1 MECVNGRGGM
11 MVERERGSG
20 AARAALHQCELIQNM
35 IEISISSLRGLR
47 TKCAASNDLTQQEIR
62 TLEVKLMKY
71 TCKQLQCKL
80 KVPETDRPQALD
92 SYPRLGDWLH
102 IVNLRPELIEAVPVK
117 LSLDALLQM
126 PGAQVQE
133 TMRRLG
139 SSAEECA
146 RLSAAL
152 SCLKS
157 ATESGEFK
165 QEEGCWLS
173 EPTRRDSGGL
183 STADQIP
190 LLGGPMRAHS
200 PSPLTRQPATPS
212 TPLTPCPRPRHV
224 LSAAEAH
231 ISHGYA
237 DSLTDP
243 SPYYSS
249 RPVRL
254 HGHTSTPPI
263 TPPSKRRHRLKPPC
277 TPPPP
282 SRKVLHLL
290 PSITLT
296 RSKSHESQLANR
308 IDDTPTS
315 KCGKKNKL
323 FLNVQINGNGCEDPP
338 SRSPLLNAR
347 TPGAVPNTSPYTL
360 PGTPTLLEEHRGLRK
375 WKGHLSSC
383 SQTAHVVFAFA
394 SLYGS
399 LDRARCRNE
408 RRSSDR
414 SSDLHS
420 ESVFLI
426 WAGPESLDVSLISVS
441 ALHPMPRPRTDSMA
455 VHRSSPQAVRR
466 DIGLAVTHRFS
477 TKSWLSQ
484 TCQVCQKNMI
494 FGVKCKHC
502 RLKCHNK
509 CTKEAPSCR
518 ISFLPIAK
526 IRRTESV
533 PSDINNP
540 VDRPAEAPQFGTL
553 PKAITKKEHPPV
565 LNQLDS
571 SSNPSSTTSS
581 TPSSPAPFQQ
591 SNPPSATPPPNPS
604 PKGHRDNRFHFP
616 AVQSKYL
623 SKISCFCFA
632 FPDVSSSN
640 TLHPEGLPDPV
651 GEAEPSAQDVRAR
664 LAEHEDGEHGVLEI
678 AMFLPRC
685 ILSHWGSESTNSAVP
700 QEEELG
706 DEEAEEEEDPGVDE
720 EDEGEE
726 GEEEEEGEDDE
737 GRLNGGS
744 EGEGEGD
751 ELDDLPSART
761 GGGDVGGDVSGTHWK
776 GPISRKASQTSV
788 YLQEWD
794 IPFEQLDLGEL
805 IGKGR
810 WGRVHRGRWHG
821 EVAIRLLEID
831 GNNQDHLKLFKKE
844 VMNYRQTRHENVV
857 LFMGAC
863 MAPPHL
869 AIITSFCKGRTL
881 YSAVRDTKN
890 MLDINKTRQ
899 IAQEIVKGMGYLHA
913 KGIVHKD
920 LKSKNVFHD
929 TNKVV
934 ITDFGLFGISGVV
947 QEGRR
952 ENELKLPHGWICY
965 LAPEIVRKMSPGNSE
980 DQLPFSNAADVYAF
994 GTIWYE
1000 LQARDWPIT
1009 NQPVEATIWQV
1020 GSGDGIR
1027 KVLAEI
1033 SLGKE
1038 VTEILSACWSY
1049 DPRERP
1055 TFTQLADLLEKL
1067 PKLNRRL
1074 SHPGHFW
1081 KSAEYV
1087 S

>member
-1 MECVNGRGGM
+1 MSSR
-11 MVERERGSG
+11 RGSG
-20 AARAALHQCELIQNM
+20 GGGGGGGVAMAALHQCELIQNM
-35 IEISISSLRGLR
+35 IDISISSLQGLR

-71 TCKQLQCKL
+71 ICKQLQCKH
-80 KVPETDRPQALD
+80 KVPETDRPEALE
-92 SYPRLGDWLH
+92 SYPHLRDWLRT
-102 IVNLRPELIEAVPVK
+102 INLRTELIKAVEAK

-126 PGAQVQE
+126 TDVQMRDA
-133 TMRRLG
+133 MRRLG
-139 SSAEECA
+139 SSSEECT
-146 RLSAAL
+146 RLRSAI

-157 ATESGEFK
+157 ATESGGELR
-165 QEEGCWLS
+165 EDATYWLS
-173 EPTRRDSGGL
+173 EPTRRDSGSL
-183 STADQIP
+183 LTADQLTNQGNRP
-190 LLGGPMRAHS
+190 HS
-200 PSPLTRQPATPS
+200 PSPLTRPSTIQSTPS
-212 TPLTPCPRPRHV
+212 TPCATFPHPRSGSVSLAPR
-224 LSAAEAH
+224 
-231 ISHGYA
+231 
-237 DSLTDP
+237 T
-243 SPYYSS
+243 
-249 RPVRL
+249 RL
-254 HGHTSTPPI
+254 HAPV

-282 SRKVLHLL
+282 SRKLLNLL
-290 PSITLT
+290 PNITLT
-296 RSKSHESQLANR
+296 RSKSHESQLGNR
-308 IDDTPTS
+308 IEDPPTN
-315 KCGKKNKL
+315 KGVKKNKL
-323 FLNVQINGNGCEDPP
+323 FLNMQVNGNGCEDSP
-338 SRSPLLNAR
+338 SRYPVVPAR
-347 TPGAVPNTSPYTL
+347 TPGATPAPATAPYTL
-360 PGTPTLLEEHRGLRK
+360 PGTPTLIEEHSVIK
-375 WKGHLSSC
+375 NNVAMH
-383 SQTAHVVFAFA
+383 
-394 SLYGS
+394 
-399 LDRARCRNE
+399 RN
-408 RRSSDR
+408 
-414 SSDLHS
+414 
-420 ESVFLI
+420 
-426 WAGPESLDVSLISVS
+426 
-441 ALHPMPRPRTDSMA
+441 
-455 VHRSSPQAVRR
+455 SPQAVRR

-484 TCQVCQKNMI
+484 TCQVCQKNMM

-540 VDRPAEAPQFGTL
+540 VDRPLDPPMFGTL
-553 PKAITKKEHPPV
+553 PKAITKKDHPPV
-565 LNQLDS
+565 MNQLDS

-604 PKGHRDNRFHFP
+604 PKGHRDSRFN
-616 AVQSKYL
+616 
-623 SKISCFCFA
+623 
-632 FPDVSSSN
+632 FPDVSSLAN
-640 TLHPEGLPDPV
+640 VYADALQDTV
-651 GEAEPSAQDVRAR
+651 GEKEYSTDDVHSELVEDEDEEQAE
-664 LAEHEDGEHGVLEI
+664 ED
-678 AMFLPRC
+678 
-685 ILSHWGSESTNSAVP
+685 
-700 QEEELG
+700 
-706 DEEAEEEEDPGVDE
+706 DEAEEEDPEAEEENDD
-720 EDEGEE
+720 EDEGNEE
-726 GEEEEEGEDDE
+726 QGEDEDDRE
-737 GRLNGGS
+737 EVGMKRVS
-744 EGEGEGD
+744 DGECD
-751 ELDDLPSART
+751 ELDDLPSSR
-761 GGGDVGGDVSGTHWK
+761 GNQWK
-776 GPISRKASQTSV
+776 GPISRKPSQTSV

-810 WGRVHRGRWHG
+810 WGKVHKGRWHG

-881 YSAVRDTKN
+881 YSVVRDTKST
-890 MLDINKTRQ
+890 LDINKTRQ

-952 ENELKLPHGWICY
+952 ENKLRLPHGWICY
-965 LAPEIVRKMSPGNSE
+965 LAPEIVQKMSPGNNE
-980 DQLPFSNAADVYAF
+980 DRLPFSTAADVYAF

-1020 GSGDGIR
+1020 GSGQGIR

-1033 SLGKE
+1033 NLGKE
-1038 VTEILSACWSY
+1038 VTEILSACWAF
-1049 DPRERP
+1049 DHRDRP
-1055 TFTQLADLLEKL
+1055 TFTQLADMLEKL

-1081 KSAEYV
+1081 KSAEL
-1087 S
+1087 

>member
-1 MECVNGRGGM
+1 MAEQRSFVYKAISKGNEVLGRT
-11 MVERERGSG
+11 
-20 AARAALHQCELIQNM
+20 AAKTEN
-35 IEISISSLRGLR
+35 
-47 TKCAASNDLTQQEIR
+47 TW
-62 TLEVKLMKY
+62 VKLVKY
-71 TCKQLQCKL
+71 ICKQLQCKQ
-80 KVPETDRPQALD
+80 KVPETERSEALD
-92 SYPRLGDWLH
+92 SYPRLKDWLRT
-102 IVNLRPELIEAVPVK
+102 INLRPELIEAVEVK

-126 PGAQVQE
+126 TCHQVSD

-139 SSAEECA
+139 SSSEECS

-157 ATESGEFK
+157 VTEGGELK
-165 QEEGCWLS
+165 EDSTSWLS
-173 EPTRRDSGGL
+173 EPTRRDSGSL
-183 STADQIP
+183 LTADQLSNLGTP
-190 LLGGPMRAHS
+190 LRPHS
-200 PSPLTRQPATPS
+200 PSPLARPSTIQSTPS
-212 TPLTPCPRPRHV
+212 TPCATFSYPRSGSV
-224 LSAAEAH
+224 SAAPTPEALASFVH
-231 ISHGYA
+231 SE
-237 DSLTDP
+237 SPLTDP
-243 SPYYSS
+243 FPMPLS
-249 RPVRL
+249 RTAWL
-254 HGHTSTPPI
+254 HGRTSTPPI
-263 TPPSKRRHRLKPPC
+263 TPPSKRRHRPKPPC

-282 SRKVLHLL
+282 SRKVLHLF
-290 PSITLT
+290 PNITLT
-296 RSKSHESQLANR
+296 RSKSHESQLGNR
-308 IDDTPTS
+308 IEDPPTN
-315 KCGKKNKL
+315 KCVKKNKL
-323 FLNVQINGNGCEDPP
+323 FLNMQNGNGCEDSP
-338 SRSPLLNAR
+338 SRYPVMSSR
-347 TPGAVPNTSPYTL
+347 TSGGTPAPNTAPYTH
-360 PGTPTLLEEHRGLRK
+360 PGTPTLMEEHSIIK
-375 WKGHLSSC
+375 NN
-383 SQTAHVVFAFA
+383 V
-394 SLYGS
+394 
-399 LDRARCRNE
+399 
-408 RRSSDR
+408 
-414 SSDLHS
+414 
-420 ESVFLI
+420 
-426 WAGPESLDVSLISVS
+426 
-441 ALHPMPRPRTDSMA
+441 A
-455 VHRSSPQAVRR
+455 VHRNSPQAVRR

-484 TCQVCQKNMI
+484 TCQVCQKNMM

-540 VDRPAEAPQFGTL
+540 VDRPQEAPQFGTL
-553 PKAITKKEHPPV
+553 PKAITKKDHPPV
-565 LNQLDS
+565 MNQLDS

-604 PKGHRDNRFHFP
+604 PKGHRDSRFN
-616 AVQSKYL
+616 
-623 SKISCFCFA
+623 
-632 FPDVSSSN
+632 FPDVSSPANVYSDG
-640 TLHPEGLPDPV
+640 LHDRVNEIEQSADDV
-651 GEAEPSAQDVRAR
+651 HAELV
-664 LAEHEDGEHGVLEI
+664 EDE
-678 AMFLPRC
+678 
-685 ILSHWGSESTNSAVP
+685 
-700 QEEELG
+700 
-706 DEEAEEEEDPGVDE
+706 DEEEEEEDVEVDDEDHEDEDHEGEAESYDDGGDYRDDE
-720 EDEGEE
+720 EDSRMNVGSDGEC
-726 GEEEEEGEDDE
+726 DE
-737 GRLNGGS
+737 VN
-744 EGEGEGD
+744 
-751 ELDDLPSART
+751 DLPCTR
-761 GGGDVGGDVSGTHWK
+761 GNQWK
-776 GPISRKASQTSV
+776 VPISRKASQTSV

-810 WGRVHRGRWHG
+810 WGKVHKGRWHG

-881 YSAVRDTKN
+881 YSVVRDSKN
-890 MLDINKTRQ
+890 TLDINKTRQ

-929 TNKVV
+929 TNKVI

-952 ENELKLPHGWICY
+952 ENKLKLPHGWICY
-965 LAPEIVRKMSPGNSE
+965 LAPEIVRRMSPGNNE
-980 DQLPFSNAADVYAF
+980 DRLPFSNAADVYAF

-1020 GSGDGIR
+1020 GSGEGIK
-1027 KVLAEI
+1027 KVLSEI

-1038 VTEILSACWSY
+1038 VTEILSACWAY
-1049 DPRERP
+1049 DLRDRP
-1055 TFTQLADLLEKL
+1055 TFTQLADMLEKL

-1081 KSAEYV
+1081 KSAEL
-1087 S
+1087 

>member
-1 MECVNGRGGM
+1 ME
-11 MVERERGSG
+11 
-20 AARAALHQCELIQNM
+20 
-35 IEISISSLRGLR
+35 
-47 TKCAASNDLTQQEIR
+47 
-62 TLEVKLMKY
+62 
-71 TCKQLQCKL
+71 
-80 KVPETDRPQALD
+80 
-92 SYPRLGDWLH
+92 
-102 IVNLRPELIEAVPVK
+102 
-117 LSLDALLQM
+117 
-126 PGAQVQE
+126 
-133 TMRRLG
+133 
-139 SSAEECA
+139 
-146 RLSAAL
+146 
-152 SCLKS
+152 
-157 ATESGEFK
+157 
-165 QEEGCWLS
+165 
-173 EPTRRDSGGL
+173 
-183 STADQIP
+183 
-190 LLGGPMRAHS
+190 
-200 PSPLTRQPATPS
+200 
-212 TPLTPCPRPRHV
+212 
-224 LSAAEAH
+224 
-231 ISHGYA
+231 
-237 DSLTDP
+237 DSLLDG
-243 SPYYSS
+243 
-249 RPVRL
+249 L
-254 HGHTSTPPI
+254 
-263 TPPSKRRHRLKPPC
+263 
-277 TPPPP
+277 
-282 SRKVLHLL
+282 
-290 PSITLT
+290 
-296 RSKSHESQLANR
+296 
-308 IDDTPTS
+308 
-315 KCGKKNKL
+315 
-323 FLNVQINGNGCEDPP
+323 GCL
-338 SRSPLLNAR
+338 SRSLTVFL
-347 TPGAVPNTSPYTL
+347 
-360 PGTPTLLEEHRGLRK
+360 
-375 WKGHLSSC
+375 LSS
-383 SQTAHVVFAFA
+383 V
-394 SLYGS
+394 
-399 LDRARCRNE
+399 
-408 RRSSDR
+408 
-414 SSDLHS
+414 
-420 ESVFLI
+420 
-426 WAGPESLDVSLISVS
+426 
-441 ALHPMPRPRTDSMA
+441 RPHADNIA

-518 ISFLPIAK
+518 ISFLPITK

-553 PKAITKKEHPPV
+553 PKAITKKDHPPV

-616 AVQSKYL
+616 
-623 SKISCFCFA
+623 
-632 FPDVSSSN
+632 
-640 TLHPEGLPDPV
+640 DPV
-651 GEAEPSAQDVRAR
+651 V
-664 LAEHEDGEHGVLEI
+664 
-678 AMFLPRC
+678 
-685 ILSHWGSESTNSAVP
+685 
-700 QEEELG
+700 EEE
-706 DEEAEEEEDPGVDE
+706 DEEEEEECEEEED
-720 EDEGEE
+720 
-726 GEEEEEGEDDE
+726 GEEEEEEE
-737 GRLNGGS
+737 LNGGS
-744 EGEGEGD
+744 DGECEGD
-751 ELDDLPSART
+751 ELDDLPSAR
-761 GGGDVGGDVSGTHWK
+761 GSQHWK
-776 GPISRKASQTSV
+776 GPIARKASQTSV

-881 YSAVRDTKN
+881 YSVVRDTKN
-890 MLDINKTRQ
+890 TLDINKTRQ

-952 ENELKLPHGWICY
+952 ENELRLPHGWICY
-965 LAPEIVRKMSPGNSE
+965 LAPEIVRKMSPGNNE
-980 DQLPFSNAADVYAF
+980 DRLPFSNAADVYAF

-1020 GSGDGIR
+1020 GSGEGIK
-1027 KVLAEI
+1027 KVLTEI

-1049 DPRERP
+1049 DSRDRP
-1055 TFTQLADLLEKL
+1055 TFTQLADMLEKL

>member
-1 MECVNGRGGM
+1 MDSVSAIGGK
-11 MVERERGSG
+11 MVESDEQPERGSG
-20 AARAALHQCELIQNM
+20 GGGVGGAAMAALHQCELIQNM
-35 IEISISSLRGLR
+35 IEISISSLQGLR

-71 TCKQLQCKL
+71 ICKQLQCKQ
-80 KVPETDRPQALD
+80 KVPETERPEALER
-92 SYPRLGDWLH
+92 YPHLRDWLRT
-102 IVNLRPELIEAVPVK
+102 INLRPELIQAVEAK
-117 LSLDALLQM
+117 SSLDALLQM
-126 PGAQVQE
+126 SGAQVRE

-139 SSAEECA
+139 SSSEECA

-157 ATESGEFK
+157 ASESGGELR
-165 QEEGCWLS
+165 EDDVPWMS
-173 EPTRRDSGGL
+173 EPFRRDSG
-183 STADQIP
+183 P
-190 LLGGPMRAHS
+190 LLTAEQLTGLGTPLRPHS
-200 PSPLTRQPATPS
+200 PSPLARPSAVHSTPS
-212 TPLTPCPRPRHV
+212 TPCAVFPHHRSGSVSAVPTPDGLASYGHTESP
-224 LSAAEAH
+224 
-231 ISHGYA
+231 
-237 DSLTDP
+237 LTDP
-243 SPYYSS
+243 FPMALSHTA
-249 RPVRL
+249 RL
-254 HGHTSTPPI
+254 HGRTSTPPI

-282 SRKVLHLL
+282 SRKVQHLL
-290 PSITLT
+290 PNITLT
-296 RSKSHESQLANR
+296 RSKSHESQLGNR
-308 IDDTPTS
+308 IEDPPTN
-315 KCGKKNKL
+315 KCMKKNKL
-323 FLNVQINGNGCEDPP
+323 LLNMQVNGNGCEDSP
-338 SRSPLLNAR
+338 SRYPVMSAR
-347 TPGAVPNTSPYTL
+347 TPGVTPSATTASYTL
-360 PGTPTLLEEHRGLRK
+360 PGTPTLMEEHSSHK
-375 WKGHLSSC
+375 NNVAGH
-383 SQTAHVVFAFA
+383 
-394 SLYGS
+394 
-399 LDRARCRNE
+399 RN
-408 RRSSDR
+408 
-414 SSDLHS
+414 
-420 ESVFLI
+420 
-426 WAGPESLDVSLISVS
+426 
-441 ALHPMPRPRTDSMA
+441 
-455 VHRSSPQAVRR
+455 SPQAVRR
-466 DIGLAVTHRFS
+466 DIGLSVTHRFS

-484 TCQVCQKNMI
+484 TCQVCQKNMM

-540 VDRPAEAPQFGTL
+540 VDRPPEAPQFGTL
-553 PKAITKKEHPPV
+553 PKAITKKDHPPV

-604 PKGHRDNRFHFP
+604 PKNHRDSRFNFP
-616 AVQSKYL
+616 AACYFQHRQQF
-623 SKISCFCFA
+623 I
-632 FPDVSSSN
+632 FPDVSSPAH
-640 TLHPEGLPDPV
+640 LHPDVLRDTVSEI
-651 GEAEPSAQDVRAR
+651 EPAADDIR
-664 LAEHEDGEHGVLEI
+664 
-678 AMFLPRC
+678 
-685 ILSHWGSESTNSAVP
+685 SELV
-700 QEEELG
+700 
-706 DEEAEEEEDPGVDE
+706 
-720 EDEGEE
+720 EDEDEEE
-726 GEEEEEGEDDE
+726 GEEEIEVEDEEEEDNEEAEDENQGEDEEEDI
-737 GRLNGGS
+737 RMNMGS
-744 EGEGEGD
+744 DGECD
-751 ELDDLPSART
+751 ELDDLPSSR
-761 GGGDVGGDVSGTHWK
+761 GNQWK
-776 GPISRKASQTSV
+776 SPICRKASQTSV

-810 WGRVHRGRWHG
+810 WGKVHKGRWHG

-881 YSAVRDTKN
+881 YSVVRDTKN
-890 MLDINKTRQ
+890 TLDINKTRQ

-929 TNKVV
+929 TNKVI

-952 ENELKLPHGWICY
+952 ENKLKLPHGWICY
-965 LAPEIVRKMSPGNSE
+965 LAPEIVRRMSPGNNE
-980 DQLPFSNAADVYAF
+980 DQLPFSTSADVYAF

-1009 NQPVEATIWQV
+1009 NQHVEATIWQV
-1020 GSGDGIR
+1020 GSGEGIK

-1038 VTEILSACWSY
+1038 VSEILSACWAY
-1049 DPRERP
+1049 DLRDRP
-1055 TFTQLADLLEKL
+1055 PFTQLADMLEKL

-1081 KSAEYV
+1081 KSAEL
-1087 S
+1087 

>member
-1 MECVNGRGGM
+1 
-11 MVERERGSG
+11 MVEESDEQRDSSSGGG
-20 AARAALHQCELIQNM
+20 AAMAALHQCELIQNM
-35 IEISISSLRGLR
+35 IDISISSLQGLR

-71 TCKQLQCKL
+71 ICKQLQCKQ
-80 KVPETDRPQALD
+80 KVPDTERPPALN
-92 SYPRLGDWLH
+92 SYPRLEDWLRT
-102 IVNLRPELIEAVPVK
+102 INVRPEFIE

-126 PGAQVQE
+126 PGSQVKE

-139 SSAEECA
+139 SSSEDCT
-146 RLSAAL
+146 RLCAAL

-157 ATESGEFK
+157 AS
-165 QEEGCWLS
+165 
-173 EPTRRDSGGL
+173 DGGL
-183 STADQIP
+183 TPVDQIP
-190 LLGGPMRAHS
+190 LLGGSLRPHS
-200 PSPLTRQPATPS
+200 PSPLARPMTTPS
-212 TPLTPCPRPRHV
+212 TPLTTCPYPRYI
-224 LSAAEAH
+224 LSSGEAH
-231 ISHGYA
+231 IYHGYA
-237 DSLTDP
+237 ESLTDP
-243 SPYYSS
+243 SPYYTS

-263 TPPSKRRHRLKPPC
+263 TPPSRRRHRLKPPC

-290 PSITLT
+290 PNITLT
-296 RSKSHESQLANR
+296 RSKSHESQLGHR
-308 IDDTPTS
+308 IEDTPTN
-315 KCGKKNKL
+315 KCVKKNKL
-323 FLNVQINGNGCEDPP
+323 FLNVQINGNGCEDSP
-338 SRSPLLNAR
+338 SRSPTLSAR
-347 TPGAVPNTSPYTL
+347 TPGTAPATAPYTL
-360 PGTPTLLEEHRGLRK
+360 PGTPTLLEEHIGLR
-375 WKGHLSSC
+375 SEFNSTI
-383 SQTAHVVFAFA
+383 TAVQKHA
-394 SLYGS
+394 
-399 LDRARCRNE
+399 
-408 RRSSDR
+408 
-414 SSDLHS
+414 
-420 ESVFLI
+420 
-426 WAGPESLDVSLISVS
+426 
-441 ALHPMPRPRTDSMA
+441 
-455 VHRSSPQAVRR
+455 
-466 DIGLAVTHRFS
+466 RFS

-509 CTKEAPSCR
+509 CTKEAPPCR
-518 ISFLPIAK
+518 ISFLPITK

-553 PKAITKKEHPPV
+553 PKAITKKDQPPV

-591 SNPPSATPPPNPS
+591 SNPPSVTPPPYPS

-616 AVQSKYL
+616 GKPDEEEDVAV
-623 SKISCFCFA
+623 
-632 FPDVSSSN
+632 
-640 TLHPEGLPDPV
+640 E
-651 GEAEPSAQDVRAR
+651 
-664 LAEHEDGEHGVLEI
+664 
-678 AMFLPRC
+678 
-685 ILSHWGSESTNSAVP
+685 
-700 QEEELG
+700 EEEL
-706 DEEAEEEEDPGVDE
+706 EDE
-720 EDEGEE
+720 EDEHMEE
-726 GEEEEEGEDDE
+726 M
-737 GRLNGGS
+737 NHGS
-744 EGEGEGD
+744 EGEWEGD
-751 ELDDLPSART
+751 ELDDLPSTR
-761 GGGDVGGDVSGTHWK
+761 GGTHWK

-881 YSAVRDTKN
+881 YSVVRDTKN
-890 MLDINKTRQ
+890 TLDINKTRQ

-965 LAPEIVRKMSPGNSE
+965 LAPEIVCKMSPGNNE
-980 DQLPFSNAADVYAF
+980 DRLPFSNAADVYAF

-1009 NQPVEATIWQV
+1009 SQPVEATIWQV
-1020 GSGDGIR
+1020 GSGEGIR
-1027 KVLAEI
+1027 RVLAEI
-1033 SLGKE
+1033 NLGKE

-1049 DPRERP
+1049 DSRNRP
-1055 TFTQLADLLEKL
+1055 TFTQLADMLEKL

>member
-1 MECVNGRGGM
+1 TDRKYKSTM
-11 MVERERGSG
+11 
-20 AARAALHQCELIQNM
+20 AALHQCELIQNM
-35 IEISISSLRGLR
+35 IDISISSLQGLR

-71 TCKQLQCKL
+71 ICKQLQCKQ
-80 KVPETDRPQALD
+80 KVPETERPEALD
-92 SYPRLGDWLH
+92 SYPHLRDWLRT
-102 IVNLRPELIEAVPVK
+102 INLRPELIEVVEAK

-126 PGAQVQE
+126 TGAQVRD

-139 SSAEECA
+139 SSSEECA
-146 RLSAAL
+146 RLIAAL

-157 ATESGEFK
+157 ATESGMYV
-165 QEEGCWLS
+165 CS
-173 EPTRRDSGGL
+173 TRPSMITLYTVLCGVSILTSLG
-183 STADQIP
+183 TP
-190 LLGGPMRAHS
+190 LRPHS
-200 PSPLTRQPATPS
+200 PSPLARPSTIQSTPS
-212 TPLTPCPRPRHV
+212 TPCATFPHPRSGSV
-224 LSAAEAH
+224 SAAPTPEALVSH
-231 ISHGYA
+231 IHSESPLI
-237 DSLTDP
+237 DQFPMSLARTA
-243 SPYYSS
+243 
-249 RPVRL
+249 RL

-290 PSITLT
+290 PNIALT
-296 RSKSHESQLANR
+296 RSKSHESQLGNR
-308 IDDTPTS
+308 IEDPPTN
-315 KCGKKNKL
+315 KCVKKNKL
-323 FLNVQINGNGCEDPP
+323 FLNMQMNGNGCEDSP
-338 SRSPLLNAR
+338 SRYPVMSSR
-347 TPGAVPNTSPYTL
+347 TPGANTAPYTL
-360 PGTPTLLEEHRGLRK
+360 PGTPTLMEEHSIIK
-375 WKGHLSSC
+375 SELS
-383 SQTAHVVFAFA
+383 
-394 SLYGS
+394 
-399 LDRARCRNE
+399 
-408 RRSSDR
+408 
-414 SSDLHS
+414 
-420 ESVFLI
+420 
-426 WAGPESLDVSLISVS
+426 
-441 ALHPMPRPRTDSMA
+441 

-477 TKSWLSQ
+477 TRSWLSQ
-484 TCQVCQKNMI
+484 TCQVCQKNMM

-518 ISFLPIAK
+518 ISFLPSRFLFNATLMGIVCFRLYKCIYVMLPIYLVVAK

-540 VDRPAEAPQFGTL
+540 VDRPPEAPQFGTL
-553 PKAITKKEHPPV
+553 PKAITKKDHPPV

-604 PKGHRDNRFHFP
+604 PKGHRDSRFNFP
-616 AVQSKYL
+616 GKHRYRTKSRSRDSL
-623 SKISCFCFA
+623 INIDTFS
-632 FPDVSSSN
+632 
-640 TLHPEGLPDPV
+640 
-651 GEAEPSAQDVRAR
+651 
-664 LAEHEDGEHGVLEI
+664 
-678 AMFLPRC
+678 
-685 ILSHWGSESTNSAVP
+685 ILKGNEEV
-700 QEEELG
+700 EEEI
-706 DEEAEEEEDPGVDE
+706 
-720 EDEGEE
+720 EDEGEDE
-726 GEEEEEGEDDE
+726 DDGEEIRMSMGSDGELD
-737 GRLNGGS
+737 
-744 EGEGEGD
+744 GD
-751 ELDDLPSART
+751 ELDDLPSSR
-761 GGGDVGGDVSGTHWK
+761 GNQWK

-810 WGRVHRGRWHG
+810 WGRVHKGRWHG

-881 YSAVRDTKN
+881 YSVVRDTKN
-890 MLDINKTRQ
+890 TLDINKTRQ

-952 ENELKLPHGWICY
+952 ENKLKLPHGWICY
-965 LAPEIVRKMSPGNSE
+965 LAPEIVRRMSPGNNE
-980 DQLPFSNAADVYAF
+980 DRLPFSTAADVYAF

-1020 GSGDGIR
+1020 GSGEGIK

-1038 VTEILSACWSY
+1038 EILSACWAY
-1049 DPRERP
+1049 DLRERP
-1055 TFTQLADLLEKL
+1055 TFTHLADMLEKL

-1081 KSAEYV
+1081 KSAE
-1087 S
+1087 

>member
-1 MECVNGRGGM
+1 MDSVSASGGK
-11 MVERERGSG
+11 MVESDERPESESGGGGGG
-20 AARAALHQCELIQNM
+20 AATAALHQCELIQNM
-35 IEISISSLRGLR
+35 IDISISSLQGLR

-71 TCKQLQCKL
+71 ICKQLQCKQ
-80 KVPETDRPQALD
+80 KVPQSERPEALD
-92 SYPRLGDWLH
+92 SYPRLRDWLRT
-102 IVNLRPELIEAVPVK
+102 INLRPELIQAVEAK

-126 PGAQVQE
+126 TGAQVRD

-139 SSAEECA
+139 SSSEECG

-157 ATESGEFK
+157 ATESGGELR
-165 QEEGCWLS
+165 EDGGPWLS
-173 EPTRRDSGGL
+173 EPARRDSGSLL
-183 STADQIP
+183 SADP
-190 LLGGPMRAHS
+190 LPSLGTPLRPHS
-200 PSPLTRQPATPS
+200 PSPLARPSTIHSTPS
-212 TPLTPCPRPRHV
+212 TPSATFPHPRSGSV
-224 LSAAEAH
+224 SAAPTPEALA
-231 ISHGYA
+231 SCGHG
-237 DSLTDP
+237 DSPHTDP
-243 SPYYSS
+243 FPMSLA
-249 RPVRL
+249 RAALL
-254 HGHTSTPPI
+254 HGHASTPPV

-290 PSITLT
+290 PSIALT
-296 RSKSHESQLANR
+296 RSKSHESQLGNR
-308 IDDTPTS
+308 IEDPPTNNAPELPPRR
-315 KCGKKNKL
+315 CAKKNKL
-323 FLNVQINGNGCEDPP
+323 FLNMQVNGNGCEEPP
-338 SRSPLLNAR
+338 APPRHPAAPAR
-347 TPGAVPNTSPYTL
+347 TPGGTPAPPPYTL
-360 PGTPTLLEEHRGLRK
+360 PGTPTLMEEHGAVK
-375 WKGHLSSC
+375 NN
-383 SQTAHVVFAFA
+383 V
-394 SLYGS
+394 
-399 LDRARCRNE
+399 
-408 RRSSDR
+408 
-414 SSDLHS
+414 
-420 ESVFLI
+420 
-426 WAGPESLDVSLISVS
+426 
-441 ALHPMPRPRTDSMA
+441 A

-466 DIGLAVTHRFS
+466 DIGLPVTHRFS
-477 TKSWLSQ
+477 TRSWLSQ
-484 TCQVCQKNMI
+484 TCQVCHKSMM

-540 VDRPAEAPQFGTL
+540 VDRPPEAPQFGTL
-553 PKAITKKEHPPV
+553 PKALTKKDHPPV

-604 PKGHRDNRFHFP
+604 PKGHRDSRFN
-616 AVQSKYL
+616 
-623 SKISCFCFA
+623 
-632 FPDVSSSN
+632 FPDVCSPAN
-640 TLHPEGLPDPV
+640 LHTDVLQDTVSEIEQSADDIHTELIEDED
-651 GEAEPSAQDVRAR
+651 EA
-664 LAEHEDGEHGVLEI
+664 DGEEEI
-678 AMFLPRC
+678 D
-685 ILSHWGSESTNSAVP
+685 V
-700 QEEELG
+700 EE
-706 DEEAEEEEDPGVDE
+706 DDAEAEEEDE
-720 EDEGEE
+720 ED
-726 GEEEEEGEDDE
+726 GEDDDGE
-737 GRLNGGS
+737 DEDGG
-744 EGEGEGD
+744 GEMRMNMGSDGELEGD
-751 ELDDLPSART
+751 ELDDLPSSR
-761 GGGDVGGDVSGTHWK
+761 GNQWK
-776 GPISRKASQTSV
+776 GPIYRKPSQTSV

-810 WGRVHRGRWHG
+810 WGKVHKGRWHG

-881 YSAVRDTKN
+881 YSVVRDTKN
-890 MLDINKTRQ
+890 TLDINKTRQ

-952 ENELKLPHGWICY
+952 ENKLKLPHGWICY
-965 LAPEIVRKMSPGNSE
+965 LAPEIVRKMSPGNNE
-980 DQLPFSNAADVYAF
+980 DRLPFSTAADVYAF

-1020 GSGDGIR
+1020 GSGEGIR

-1038 VTEILSACWSY
+1038 VTEILSACWAY
-1049 DPRERP
+1049 DLRERP
-1055 TFTQLADLLEKL
+1055 TFTQLADMLEKL

-1081 KSAEYV
+1081 KSAEL
-1087 S
+1087 

>member
-1 MECVNGRGGM
+1 MDCVSDKGGM
-11 MVERERGSG
+11 MVENDEQQSERDRGGG
-20 AARAALHQCELIQNM
+20 AAMDALQQCELIQNM
-35 IEISISSLRGLR
+35 IEISISSLQGLR

-71 TCKQLQCKL
+71 ICKQLQCKQ

-92 SYPRLGDWLH
+92 SYPRLRDWLRT
-102 IVNLRPELIEAVPVK
+102 INLRPELIEAVSVR

-126 PGAQVQE
+126 PGVQVRE

-139 SSAEECA
+139 SSSEECA
-146 RLSAAL
+146 RLSVAL

-157 ATESGEFK
+157 ATESGGELKEDGGPWF
-165 QEEGCWLS
+165 S
-173 EPTRRDSGGL
+173 EPTRRDSGSL
-183 STADQIP
+183 APVDQLP
-190 LLGGPMRAHS
+190 SLGGPLRPHS
-200 PSPLTRQPATPS
+200 PSPLARPPATPS
-212 TPLTPCPRPRHV
+212 TPSTPCGTFPHPRHV
-224 LSAAEAH
+224 LSSADTH

-249 RPVRL
+249 RPMRV
-254 HGHTSTPPI
+254 HGHASTPPI

-290 PSITLT
+290 PNITLT
-296 RSKSHESQLANR
+296 RSKSHESQLGNR
-308 IDDTPTS
+308 IEDPPS
-315 KCGKKNKL
+315 NKCAKKNKL
-323 FLNVQINGNGCEDPP
+323 FLNVQINGNGCEDSP
-338 SRSPLLNAR
+338 SRSPLLAAR
-347 TPGAVPNTSPYTL
+347 TPGAAPATAPYTL
-360 PGTPTLLEEHRGLRK
+360 PGTPTLLEEHSILK
-375 WKGHLSSC
+375 NSI
-383 SQTAHVVFAFA
+383 T
-394 SLYGS
+394 
-399 LDRARCRNE
+399 
-408 RRSSDR
+408 
-414 SSDLHS
+414 
-420 ESVFLI
+420 
-426 WAGPESLDVSLISVS
+426 
-441 ALHPMPRPRTDSMA
+441 M
-455 VHRSSPQAVRR
+455 HRSSPQAVRR

-509 CTKEAPSCR
+509 CTKDAPPCR
-518 ISFLPIAK
+518 ISFLPITK

-553 PKAITKKEHPPV
+553 PKAITKKDHPPV

-616 AVQSKYL
+616 
-623 SKISCFCFA
+623 
-632 FPDVSSSN
+632 DVSSSS
-640 TLHPEGLPDPV
+640 TLHAEGLPDTVNEIEPT
-651 GEAEPSAQDVRAR
+651 AEDLHAE
-664 LAEHEDGEHGVLEI
+664 LAEDEDGEEV
-678 AMFLPRC
+678 
-685 ILSHWGSESTNSAVP
+685 
-700 QEEELG
+700 EEEEEETRDEDDPG
-706 DEEAEEEEDPGVDE
+706 VKEEDEEEEGVAEEDECEEEDDDVEEEEDDE
-720 EDEGEE
+720 EEDD
-726 GEEEEEGEDDE
+726 EEEE
-737 GRLNGGS
+737 LNGGS
-744 EGEGEGD
+744 DGEYDGD
-751 ELDDLPSART
+751 KLDDLPSSRGGA
-761 GGGDVGGDVSGTHWK
+761 GGGTGRSHWK

-810 WGRVHRGRWHG
+810 WGRVHKGRWHG

-881 YSAVRDTKN
+881 YSVVRDTKN
-890 MLDINKTRQ
+890 TLDINKTRQ

-965 LAPEIVRKMSPGNSE
+965 LAPEIVRKMSPGNNE
-980 DQLPFSNAADVYAF
+980 DRLPFSNAADVYAF

-1020 GSGDGIR
+1020 GSGEGIK

-1038 VTEILSACWSY
+1038 VTEILSACWAY
-1049 DPRERP
+1049 DLRDRP
-1055 TFTQLADLLEKL
+1055 TFTQLADMLEKL

-1081 KSAEYV
+1081 KSADFSSYAV
-1087 S
+1087 LCKLAAFCH

>member
-1 MECVNGRGGM
+1 MQCGSAERGGT
-11 MVERERGSG
+11 MVVESDEQRPDRD
-20 AARAALHQCELIQNM
+20 AAAAATATATATAALHQCQLLQNM
-35 IEISISSLRGLR
+35 IEISISSLQGLR
-47 TKCAASNDLTQQEIR
+47 TKCAATNDLTQHEIR

-71 TCKQLQCKL
+71 ICKQLQCKL
-80 KVPETDRPQALD
+80 KVPETDRPQALN
-92 SYPRLGDWLH
+92 SYPRLGDWLRT
-102 IVNLRPELIEAVPVK
+102 INLRPELIEAVPVK

-126 PGAQVQE
+126 PGAQVRE

-165 QEEGCWLS
+165 EDGGCWFS

-183 STADQIP
+183 TPVDQLP
-190 LLGGPMRAHS
+190 LLGGPVRPHS
-200 PSPLTRQPATPS
+200 PSPLARPPATPS
-212 TPLTPCPRPRHV
+212 TPLAPCPHPRHI
-224 LSAAEAH
+224 LPPGEAL

-290 PSITLT
+290 PNITLT
-296 RSKSHESQLANR
+296 RSKSHESQLGNR
-308 IDDTPTS
+308 IEDPPTS

-323 FLNVQINGNGCEDPP
+323 FLNVQINGNGCEDSP
-338 SRSPLLNAR
+338 SRSPLLSAR
-347 TPGAVPNTSPYTL
+347 TPGAAPATAPYTL
-360 PGTPTLLEEHRGLRK
+360 PGTPTLLEEHSGLRNNI
-375 WKGHLSSC
+375 
-383 SQTAHVVFAFA
+383 T
-394 SLYGS
+394 
-399 LDRARCRNE
+399 
-408 RRSSDR
+408 
-414 SSDLHS
+414 
-420 ESVFLI
+420 
-426 WAGPESLDVSLISVS
+426 
-441 ALHPMPRPRTDSMA
+441 

-518 ISFLPIAK
+518 ISFLPITK

-553 PKAITKKEHPPV
+553 PKAITKKDHPPV

-616 AVQSKYL
+616 
-623 SKISCFCFA
+623 
-632 FPDVSSSN
+632 DVSSSN
-640 TLHPEGLPDPV
+640 TLHPEGLPDTV
-651 GEAEPSAQDVRAR
+651 NEIEASAEERHAE
-664 LAEHEDGEHGVLEI
+664 LAEHEDGE
-678 AMFLPRC
+678 
-685 ILSHWGSESTNSAVP
+685 
-700 QEEELG
+700 EEEE
-706 DEEAEEEEDPGVDE
+706 DDDAEAEEEDDPVVEE
-720 EDEGEE
+720 EDEEEDECEEEEE
-726 GEEEEEGEDDE
+726 GEEEEEEE
-737 GRLNGGS
+737 LHGGS
-744 EGEGEGD
+744 EGECEGD
-751 ELDDLPSART
+751 ELDDLPSAR
-761 GGGDVGGDVSGTHWK
+761 GGQHWK

-881 YSAVRDTKN
+881 YSVVRDTKN
-890 MLDINKTRQ
+890 TLDINKTRQ

-952 ENELKLPHGWICY
+952 ENELRLPHGWICY
-965 LAPEIVRKMSPGNSE
+965 LAPEIVRKMSPGNNE
-980 DQLPFSNAADVYAF
+980 DRLPFSNAADVYAF

-1020 GSGDGIR
+1020 GSGEGIK

-1049 DPRERP
+1049 DPRDRP
-1055 TFTQLADLLEKL
+1055 TFTQLADMLEKL

>member
-1 MECVNGRGGM
+1 MDSVSEKGGK
-11 MVERERGSG
+11 MVESDEQSERDSGGG
-20 AARAALHQCELIQNM
+20 AAMAALHQCELIQNM
-35 IEISISSLRGLR
+35 IEISISSLQGLR

-71 TCKQLQCKL
+71 ICKQLQCKQ
-80 KVPETDRPQALD
+80 KVPETERPQALD
-92 SYPRLGDWLH
+92 SYPRLGDWLRT
-102 IVNLRPELIEAVPVK
+102 VNLRPELIEVGPRS

-126 PGAQVQE
+126 PGSHMRE

-139 SSAEECA
+139 SSLEECS

-157 ATESGEFK
+157 ATESG
-165 QEEGCWLS
+165 GCLAGWQAVSVCPSLGES
-173 EPTRRDSGGL
+173 AHGVYVY
-183 STADQIP
+183 AD
-190 LLGGPMRAHS
+190 
-200 PSPLTRQPATPS
+200 SPLTDPFP
-212 TPLTPCPRPRHV
+212 
-224 LSAAEAH
+224 LSAARQ
-231 ISHGYA
+231 G
-237 DSLTDP
+237 
-243 SPYYSS
+243 
-249 RPVRL
+249 RL
-254 HGHTSTPPI
+254 HGHTSTPPL

-290 PSITLT
+290 PNITLT
-296 RSKSHESQLANR
+296 RSKSHESQL
-308 IDDTPTS
+308 
-315 KCGKKNKL
+315 
-323 FLNVQINGNGCEDPP
+323 GNHNMG
-338 SRSPLLNAR
+338 L
-347 TPGAVPNTSPYTL
+347 
-360 PGTPTLLEEHRGLRK
+360 HRG
-375 WKGHLSSC
+375 
-383 SQTAHVVFAFA
+383 
-394 SLYGS
+394 
-399 LDRARCRNE
+399 
-408 RRSSDR
+408 
-414 SSDLHS
+414 
-420 ESVFLI
+420 
-426 WAGPESLDVSLISVS
+426 
-441 ALHPMPRPRTDSMA
+441 
-455 VHRSSPQAVRR
+455 SPQAVRR

-484 TCQVCQKNMI
+484 TCQVCQKNMM

-518 ISFLPIAK
+518 ISFLPITK

-540 VDRPAEAPQFGTL
+540 VDRPLETPQFGTL
-553 PKAITKKEHPPV
+553 PKAITKKDHPPA

-581 TPSSPAPFQQ
+581 TPSSPAPFQ
-591 SNPPSATPPPNPS
+591 NPPSATPPPNSS
-604 PKGHRDNRFHFP
+604 PKVHRDNRFHFP
-616 AVQSKYL
+616 AACYFQHRQQF
-623 SKISCFCFA
+623 I
-632 FPDVSSSN
+632 FP
-640 TLHPEGLPDPV
+640 
-651 GEAEPSAQDVRAR
+651 GEFTVRSQTDCCAALTPAHVPS
-664 LAEHEDGEHGVLEI
+664 
-678 AMFLPRC
+678 P
-685 ILSHWGSESTNSAVP
+685 N
-700 QEEELG
+700 
-706 DEEAEEEEDPGVDE
+706 EEEDD
-720 EDEGEE
+720 
-726 GEEEEEGEDDE
+726 DDE
-737 GRLNGGS
+737 DGGGSEMNGGS
-744 EGEGEGD
+744 DGECDGD
-751 ELDDLPSART
+751 ELDDLPNSR
-761 GGGDVGGDVSGTHWK
+761 GGRWK

-810 WGRVHRGRWHG
+810 WGKVHKGRWHG

-881 YSAVRDTKN
+881 YSVVRDTKN
-890 MLDINKTRQ
+890 TLDINKTRQ

-929 TNKVV
+929 TNKVI

-952 ENELKLPHGWICY
+952 DNELKLPHGWICY
-965 LAPEIVRKMSPGNSE
+965 LAPEIVRRMSPGNNE
-980 DQLPFSNAADVYAF
+980 DRLPFSNAADVYAF

-1020 GSGDGIR
+1020 GSGEGIK

-1038 VTEILSACWSY
+1038 VTEILSACWAY
-1049 DPRERP
+1049 DLRERP
-1055 TFTQLADLLEKL
+1055 TFTQLADMLEKL

-1081 KSAEYV
+1081 KSADSSELSVVQKSGPLFHVEVFTCLLYCTGLIL

>member
-1 MECVNGRGGM
+1 
-11 MVERERGSG
+11 
-20 AARAALHQCELIQNM
+20 
-35 IEISISSLRGLR
+35 
-47 TKCAASNDLTQQEIR
+47 
-62 TLEVKLMKY
+62 MKY
-71 TCKQLQCKL
+71 ICKQLQCKQ
-80 KVPETDRPQALD
+80 KVPETERPQALD
-92 SYPRLGDWLH
+92 SYPRLGDWLRT
-102 IVNLRPELIEAVPVK
+102 INLRPELIEAVPVK

-126 PGAQVQE
+126 PGAQVRE

-139 SSAEECA
+139 SSTEECA

-157 ATESGEFK
+157 ATESGGELR
-165 QEEGCWLS
+165 EDGGPWMS
-173 EPTRRDSGGL
+173 EPTRRDSGSL
-183 STADQIP
+183 TPVDQLP
-190 LLGGPMRAHS
+190 GLGGLPRPHS
-200 PSPLTRQPATPS
+200 PSPLARPPTTPS
-212 TPLTPCPRPRHV
+212 TPFAPFPHPRLAPV
-224 LSAAEAH
+224 SATDPSGHA

-237 DSLTDP
+237 ESLTDP

-249 RPVRL
+249 RPGRIY
-254 HGHTSTPPI
+254 GHTSTPPI

-290 PSITLT
+290 PNITLT
-296 RSKSHESQLANR
+296 RSKSHESQLGNR
-308 IDDTPTS
+308 IEDTPTN
-315 KCGKKNKL
+315 KCTKKNKL
-323 FLNVQINGNGCEDPP
+323 FLNVQINGNGCEDSP
-338 SRSPLLNAR
+338 SRSPLLSAR
-347 TPGAVPNTSPYTL
+347 TPGAMPATAPYTL
-360 PGTPTLLEEHRGLRK
+360 PGTPTLLEEHSGLK
-375 WKGHLSSC
+375 NNI
-383 SQTAHVVFAFA
+383 T
-394 SLYGS
+394 
-399 LDRARCRNE
+399 
-408 RRSSDR
+408 
-414 SSDLHS
+414 
-420 ESVFLI
+420 
-426 WAGPESLDVSLISVS
+426 
-441 ALHPMPRPRTDSMA
+441 
-455 VHRSSPQAVRR
+455 VHRSSPQTVRR
-466 DIGLAVTHRFS
+466 DIGLNVTHRFS

-518 ISFLPIAK
+518 ISFLPITK

-553 PKAITKKEHPPV
+553 PKAITKKDHPPV

-616 AVQSKYL
+616 AACYFQHRQQF
-623 SKISCFCFA
+623 I
-632 FPDVSSSN
+632 FPDVSSST
-640 TLHPEGLPDPV
+640 TLHSESGLPDTV
-651 GEAEPSAQDVRAR
+651 NENEPSAEELRAE
-664 LAEHEDGEHGVLEI
+664 LAEDED
-678 AMFLPRC
+678 
-685 ILSHWGSESTNSAVP
+685 
-700 QEEELG
+700 
-706 DEEAEEEEDPGVDE
+706 
-720 EDEGEE
+720 
-726 GEEEEEGEDDE
+726 GEEEEEEEEIEAEDDE
-737 GRLNGGS
+737 EVVEEEDEEEVEEEDEEQAEEYEEEEEEEEIHMGS
-744 EGEGEGD
+744 DGECDGD
-751 ELDDLPSART
+751 ELDDLPSAR
-761 GGGDVGGDVSGTHWK
+761 GGGGGGGGSHWK

-881 YSAVRDTKN
+881 YSVVRDTKN
-890 MLDINKTRQ
+890 NLDINKTRQ

-965 LAPEIVRKMSPGNSE
+965 LAPEIVRKMSPGNNE
-980 DQLPFSNAADVYAF
+980 DRLPFSTAADVYAF

-1020 GSGDGIR
+1020 GSGEGIK
-1027 KVLAEI
+1027 KVLAET

-1038 VTEILSACWSY
+1038 VTEILSACWAY
-1049 DPRERP
+1049 DLRERP
-1055 TFTQLADLLEKL
+1055 TFTQLADMLEKL

>member
-1 MECVNGRGGM
+1 MDSVSVNGGKMVQSDEQPERDGG
-11 MVERERGSG
+11 GGGGG
-20 AARAALHQCELIQNM
+20 AAMAALHQCELIQNM
-35 IEISISSLRGLR
+35 IDISISSLQGLR

-71 TCKQLQCKL
+71 ICKQLQCKQ
-80 KVPETDRPQALD
+80 KVPETERPEPLD
-92 SYPRLGDWLH
+92 SYPHLRDWLRT
-102 IVNLRPELIEAVPVK
+102 INLRPELIEVVEAK

-126 PGAQVQE
+126 TGAQVRD

-139 SSAEECA
+139 SSSEECA
-146 RLSAAL
+146 RISAAL

-157 ATESGEFK
+157 ATESGGELR
-165 QEEGCWLS
+165 EDGGPWLS
-173 EPTRRDSGGL
+173 EPTRRDSGSL
-183 STADQIP
+183 LTADQLSGLGTP
-190 LLGGPMRAHS
+190 LRPHS
-200 PSPLTRQPATPS
+200 PSPLARPSAIQSTPS
-212 TPLTPCPRPRHV
+212 TPCATFPHPRSGSM
-224 LSAAEAH
+224 SAAPTPEALASYLH
-231 ISHGYA
+231 SE
-237 DSLTDP
+237 SPLTDP
-243 SPYYSS
+243 FPMSLA
-249 RPVRL
+249 RAARL

-290 PSITLT
+290 PNITLT
-296 RSKSHESQLANR
+296 RSKSHESQLGNR
-308 IDDTPTS
+308 IEDPPTN
-315 KCGKKNKL
+315 KCVRKNKL
-323 FLNVQINGNGCEDPP
+323 FLNMQVNGNGCEDLP
-338 SRSPLLNAR
+338 SRYPTISAR
-347 TPGAVPNTSPYTL
+347 TPGLPPAATTAPYTL
-360 PGTPTLLEEHRGLRK
+360 PGTPTLLEEHCTIK
-375 WKGHLSSC
+375 NN
-383 SQTAHVVFAFA
+383 V
-394 SLYGS
+394 
-399 LDRARCRNE
+399 
-408 RRSSDR
+408 
-414 SSDLHS
+414 
-420 ESVFLI
+420 
-426 WAGPESLDVSLISVS
+426 AG
-441 ALHPMPRPRTDSMA
+441 
-455 VHRSSPQAVRR
+455 HRSSPQAVRR

-477 TKSWLSQ
+477 TRSWLSQ
-484 TCQVCQKNMI
+484 TCQVCQKNMM

-553 PKAITKKEHPPV
+553 PKAITKKDHPPV

-604 PKGHRDNRFHFP
+604 PKGHRDSRFNFP
-616 AVQSKYL
+616 AACYFQHRQQF
-623 SKISCFCFA
+623 I
-632 FPDVSSSN
+632 FPDVSSPAH
-640 TLHPEGLPDPV
+640 LHSDVLQDTVCEIEQSADDAH
-651 GEAEPSAQDVRAR
+651 AELV
-664 LAEHEDGEHGVLEI
+664 EDED
-678 AMFLPRC
+678 
-685 ILSHWGSESTNSAVP
+685 
-700 QEEELG
+700 EEEVEEEIDVE
-706 DEEAEEEEDPGVDE
+706 DEEAEEENEEEDEEE
-720 EDEGEE
+720 EDEGED
-726 GEEEEEGEDDE
+726 EDD
-737 GRLNGGS
+737 GDDIRMNMGS
-744 EGEGEGD
+744 DGELDGD
-751 ELDDLPSART
+751 ELEDLPSSR
-761 GGGDVGGDVSGTHWK
+761 GNQWK

-810 WGRVHRGRWHG
+810 WGKVHKGRWHG

-881 YSAVRDTKN
+881 YSVVRDTKN
-890 MLDINKTRQ
+890 TLDINKTRQ

-952 ENELKLPHGWICY
+952 ENKLKLPHGWICY
-965 LAPEIVRKMSPGNSE
+965 LAPEIVRRMSPGNNE
-980 DQLPFSNAADVYAF
+980 DRLPFSTSADVYAF

-1009 NQPVEATIWQV
+1009 NQHVEATIWQV
-1020 GSGDGIR
+1020 GSGEGIK

-1038 VTEILSACWSY
+1038 VTEILSACWAY
-1049 DPRERP
+1049 DLRERP
-1055 TFTQLADLLEKL
+1055 TFTLLADMLEKL

-1081 KSAEYV
+1081 KSAEL
-1087 S
+1087 

>member
-1 MECVNGRGGM
+1 MDSVSAKGGK
-11 MVERERGSG
+11 MVESDEQPERRDGGGG
-20 AARAALHQCELIQNM
+20 AMAALQQCELIQNM
-35 IEISISSLRGLR
+35 IDISISSLQGLR

-71 TCKQLQCKL
+71 ICKQLQCKQ
-80 KVPETDRPQALD
+80 KVPETERPEALN
-92 SYPRLGDWLH
+92 SYPRLRDWLRT
-102 IVNLRPELIEAVPVK
+102 INLRPELIQAVEVK
-117 LSLDALLQM
+117 LSLDSLQQM
-126 PGAQVQE
+126 TGAQVRD
-133 TMRRLG
+133 TMRRLD
-139 SSAEECA
+139 STSEECA
-146 RLSAAL
+146 KLSAAL

-157 ATESGEFK
+157 ATESGGELR
-165 QEEGCWLS
+165 EDGVSWVS
-173 EPTRRDSGGL
+173 EPTRRDSGSL
-183 STADQIP
+183 LTADQ
-190 LLGGPMRAHS
+190 LTNLGNTLRPHS
-200 PSPLTRQPATPS
+200 PSPLARPCTIQSTPS
-212 TPLTPCPRPRHV
+212 TPSAIFPRPRLGSV
-224 LSAAEAH
+224 SAAPTPDAFA
-231 ISHGYA
+231 SYTHGEIP
-237 DSLTDP
+237 LTDP
-243 SPYYSS
+243 FPTPLY
-249 RPVRL
+249 RTARL
-254 HGHTSTPPI
+254 QGHTSTPPV

-290 PSITLT
+290 PNISLT
-296 RSKSHESQLANR
+296 RSKSHESQLGNR
-308 IDDTPTS
+308 IEDH
-315 KCGKKNKL
+315 KCGKKNTH
-323 FLNVQINGNGCEDPP
+323 VNGNGCEDSP
-338 SRSPLLNAR
+338 SRYPVMSAR
-347 TPGAVPNTSPYTL
+347 TPGGTPSAPTTAHYTL
-360 PGTPTLLEEHRGLRK
+360 PGTPTLMEEH
-375 WKGHLSSC
+375 S
-383 SQTAHVVFAFA
+383 VVK
-394 SLYGS
+394 
-399 LDRARCRNE
+399 NN
-408 RRSSDR
+408 
-414 SSDLHS
+414 
-420 ESVFLI
+420 V
-426 WAGPESLDVSLISVS
+426 
-441 ALHPMPRPRTDSMA
+441 A
-455 VHRSSPQAVRR
+455 VHRSSPQPVRR

-484 TCQVCQKNMI
+484 TCQVCQKNMM

-540 VDRPAEAPQFGTL
+540 VDRPQEAPQFGTL
-553 PKAITKKEHPPV
+553 PKAITKKDHPPV
-565 LNQLDS
+565 MNQLDS

-604 PKGHRDNRFHFP
+604 PKGHRDSRFNFP
-616 AVQSKYL
+616 AACYFQHRQQF
-623 SKISCFCFA
+623 I
-632 FPDVSSSN
+632 FPDVSS
-640 TLHPEGLPDPV
+640 
-651 GEAEPSAQDVRAR
+651 PSSLCSDVI
-664 LAEHEDGEHGVLEI
+664 EDTV
-678 AMFLPRC
+678 
-685 ILSHWGSESTNSAVP
+685 SEMQQCADDIHTQLV
-700 QEEELG
+700 
-706 DEEAEEEEDPGVDE
+706 
-720 EDEGEE
+720 EDEDEDEEE
-726 GEEEEEGEDDE
+726 GEEDVEDEDDDQGDEAEDDDEGEDE
-737 GRLNGGS
+737 EEREQMRMNVGS
-744 EGEGEGD
+744 DGECD
-751 ELDDLPSART
+751 ELDDLPCSRRNQ
-761 GGGDVGGDVSGTHWK
+761 WK
-776 GPISRKASQTSV
+776 GPISRKPSQTSV

-810 WGRVHRGRWHG
+810 WGRVHKGRWHG

-881 YSAVRDTKN
+881 YSVVRDSKHN
-890 MLDINKTRQ
+890 LDINKTRQ

-952 ENELKLPHGWICY
+952 ENKLKLPHGWICY
-965 LAPEIVRKMSPGNSE
+965 LAPEIVRKMSPGNNE
-980 DQLPFSNAADVYAF
+980 DRLPFSTAADVYAF

-1009 NQPVEATIWQV
+1009 NQHIEATIWQV
-1020 GSGDGIR
+1020 GSGEGI
-1027 KVLAEI
+1027 KKILSETN
-1033 SLGKE
+1033 LGKE
-1038 VTEILSACWSY
+1038 VTDILSACWAY
-1049 DPRERP
+1049 DLRERP
-1055 TFTQLADLLEKL
+1055 TFTQLADMLEKL

-1081 KSAEYV
+1081 KSAEL
-1087 S
+1087 

>member
-1 MECVNGRGGM
+1 MDSVPDKGGK
-11 MVERERGSG
+11 MVESDEQSERVSGGG
-20 AARAALHQCELIQNM
+20 AAMAALHQCELIQNM
-35 IEISISSLRGLR
+35 IEISISSLQGLR

-62 TLEVKLMKY
+62 TLEVKLLKY
-71 TCKQLQCKL
+71 ICKQLQCKQ
-80 KVPETDRPQALD
+80 KVPESERPQALEG
-92 SYPRLGDWLH
+92 YPRLGDWLRT
-102 IVNLRPELIEAVPVK
+102 INLRPELIEAVPVK

-126 PGAQVQE
+126 SGSQVRE
-133 TMRRLG
+133 TMKRLG
-139 SSAEECA
+139 SSSEECS
-146 RLSAAL
+146 RLTAAL

-157 ATESGEFK
+157 ATESGGELK
-165 QEEGCWLS
+165 EEGVPWMT
-173 EPTRRDSGGL
+173 EPVRRDSGTLAPPDLL
-183 STADQIP
+183 SLSCPAGV
-190 LLGGPMRAHS
+190 LRAHS
-200 PSPLTRQPATPS
+200 PSPLARPLGAPSAPCTQLRSASTSAVLTSDGQAPCVYGDGLSDPFPSSPRPGRIHGQLATP
-212 TPLTPCPRPRHV
+212 P
-224 LSAAEAH
+224 A
-231 ISHGYA
+231 
-237 DSLTDP
+237 
-243 SPYYSS
+243 
-249 RPVRL
+249 
-254 HGHTSTPPI
+254 

-282 SRKVLHLL
+282 SRKVLQML
-290 PSITLT
+290 PNITLT
-296 RSKSHESQLANR
+296 RSKSHESQLGNR
-308 IDDTPTS
+308 IEDPPLN
-315 KCGKKNKL
+315 KCAKKNKL
-323 FLNVQINGNGCEDPP
+323 FLNVQINGSGNGCEDSA
-338 SRSPLLNAR
+338 SRSPLLSAR
-347 TPGAVPNTSPYTL
+347 TPGAVQTPSTAPYTL
-360 PGTPTLLEEHRGLRK
+360 PGTPTLMEDH
-375 WKGHLSSC
+375 
-383 SQTAHVVFAFA
+383 
-394 SLYGS
+394 
-399 LDRARCRNE
+399 
-408 RRSSDR
+408 
-414 SSDLHS
+414 
-420 ESVFLI
+420 
-426 WAGPESLDVSLISVS
+426 S
-441 ALHPMPRPRTDSMA
+441 ALKNNMA
-455 VHRSSPQAVRR
+455 VHRRSPQAVRR

-484 TCQVCQKNMI
+484 TCQVCQKSMM

-518 ISFLPIAK
+518 ISFIPVAK

-540 VDRPAEAPQFGTL
+540 VDRLAEAPQFGTL
-553 PKAITKKEHPPV
+553 PKVITKKDHPPV

-591 SNPPSATPPPNPS
+591 SNPPTATPPPNPS
-604 PKGHRDNRFHFP
+604 PKGPRDNRFHFP
-616 AVQSKYL
+616 
-623 SKISCFCFA
+623 
-632 FPDVSSSN
+632 DVPGSAS
-640 TLHPEGLPDPV
+640 LHSEVLPDTDENEQSPNDPESHLA
-651 GEAEPSAQDVRAR
+651 GED
-664 LAEHEDGEHGVLEI
+664 H
-678 AMFLPRC
+678 
-685 ILSHWGSESTNSAVP
+685 
-700 QEEELG
+700 EEEL
-706 DEEAEEEEDPGVDE
+706 DEEEEPE
-720 EDEGEE
+720 EDEEVA
-726 GEEEEEGEDDE
+726 EEEEEGEAEVD
-737 GRLNGGS
+737 GKGGS
-744 EGEGEGD
+744 EAEGDGD
-751 ELDDLPSART
+751 ELDDLPSSR
-761 GGGDVGGDVSGTHWK
+761 GSHWK

-810 WGRVHRGRWHG
+810 WGKVHKGRWHG

-881 YSAVRDTKN
+881 YSVVRDTKN
-890 MLDINKTRQ
+890 TLDINKTRQ

-965 LAPEIVRKMSPGNSE
+965 LAPEIVRKMRPGNDE
-980 DQLPFSNAADVYAF
+980 DRLPFSNAADVYAF

-1020 GSGDGIR
+1020 GSGEGIK

-1038 VTEILSACWSY
+1038 VTEILSACWAY
-1049 DPRERP
+1049 DLRERP
-1055 TFTQLADLLEKL
+1055 TFTQLADMLEKL

>member
-1 MECVNGRGGM
+1 MDSVSEKGGK
-11 MVERERGSG
+11 MVESDEQSERESGGG
-20 AARAALHQCELIQNM
+20 AAMAALHQCELIQNM
-35 IEISISSLRGLR
+35 IEISISSLQGLR

-71 TCKQLQCKL
+71 ICKQLQCKQ
-80 KVPETDRPQALD
+80 KVPETERPQALD
-92 SYPRLGDWLH
+92 SYPRLGDWLRT
-102 IVNLRPELIEAVPVK
+102 VNLRPELIEAVPVK

-126 PGAQVQE
+126 PGSHVRE

-139 SSAEECA
+139 SSLEECS

-157 ATESGEFK
+157 ATESG
-165 QEEGCWLS
+165 GCLS
-173 EPTRRDSGGL
+173 ARPPT
-183 STADQIP
+183 IP
-190 LLGGPMRAHS
+190 S
-200 PSPLTRQPATPS
+200 TPS
-212 TPLTPCPRPRHV
+212 TPCTACAHPRSFYVSTMPGPEAHGAYVYADTPFTDPFP
-224 LSAAEAH
+224 LSAARQ
-231 ISHGYA
+231 G
-237 DSLTDP
+237 
-243 SPYYSS
+243 
-249 RPVRL
+249 RL
-254 HGHTSTPPI
+254 HGHTSTPPL

-290 PSITLT
+290 PNITLT
-296 RSKSHESQLANR
+296 RSKSHESQLGNR
-308 IDDTPTS
+308 IEEPPT
-315 KCGKKNKL
+315 NK
-323 FLNVQINGNGCEDPP
+323 
-338 SRSPLLNAR
+338 
-347 TPGAVPNTSPYTL
+347 
-360 PGTPTLLEEHRGLRK
+360 
-375 WKGHLSSC
+375 
-383 SQTAHVVFAFA
+383 
-394 SLYGS
+394 
-399 LDRARCRNE
+399 
-408 RRSSDR
+408 
-414 SSDLHS
+414 
-420 ESVFLI
+420 
-426 WAGPESLDVSLISVS
+426 
-441 ALHPMPRPRTDSMA
+441 
-455 VHRSSPQAVRR
+455 
-466 DIGLAVTHRFS
+466 FS

-484 TCQVCQKNMI
+484 TCQVCQKNMM

-518 ISFLPIAK
+518 ISFLPITK

-540 VDRPAEAPQFGTL
+540 VDRPLETPQFGTL
-553 PKAITKKEHPPV
+553 PKAITKKDHPPA

-581 TPSSPAPFQQ
+581 TPSSPAPFQ
-591 SNPPSATPPPNPS
+591 NPPSATPPPNSS
-604 PKGHRDNRFHFP
+604 PKVHRDN
-616 AVQSKYL
+616 
-623 SKISCFCFA
+623 
-632 FPDVSSSN
+632 
-640 TLHPEGLPDPV
+640 HPV
-651 GEAEPSAQDVRAR
+651 V
-664 LAEHEDGEHGVLEI
+664 
-678 AMFLPRC
+678 
-685 ILSHWGSESTNSAVP
+685 
-700 QEEELG
+700 EEE
-706 DEEAEEEEDPGVDE
+706 DEEEEEDDDE
-720 EDEGEE
+720 EDEDGGGSEM
-726 GEEEEEGEDDE
+726 
-737 GRLNGGS
+737 NGGS
-744 EGEGEGD
+744 DGECDGD
-751 ELDDLPSART
+751 ELDDLPNSR
-761 GGGDVGGDVSGTHWK
+761 GGRWK

-810 WGRVHRGRWHG
+810 WGKVHKGRWHG

-881 YSAVRDTKN
+881 YSVVRDTKN
-890 MLDINKTRQ
+890 TLDINKTRQ

-929 TNKVV
+929 TNKVI

-952 ENELKLPHGWICY
+952 DNELKLPHGWICY
-965 LAPEIVRKMSPGNSE
+965 LAPEIVRRMSPGNNE
-980 DQLPFSNAADVYAF
+980 DRLPFSNAADVYAF

-1020 GSGDGIR
+1020 GSGEGIK

-1038 VTEILSACWSY
+1038 VTEILSACWAY
-1049 DPRERP
+1049 DLRERP
-1055 TFTQLADLLEKL
+1055 TFTQLADMLEKL